1 MTDKEKLQ
9 FALKLMAEINSP
21 CVCVKGPCPD
31 CTAFNAMQEIV
42 SGGFGLDAKE
52 SANA

>member
-21 CVCVKGPCPD
+21 CACVQGHCAD
-31 CTAFNAMQEIV
+31 CTAYNAMQEIV
-42 SGGFGLDAKE
+42 RGGFGL
-52 SANA
+52 N